1 MGGANQQSFIVGHGG
16 LFPWLRRRVIPLE
29 HRVGVVR
36 GGRYRLQHVPVLNDL
51 AVSVETEDVDTGG
64 FLASPVQVTH
74 VYKSQIAIDG
84 DAFDLARYAPG
95 LLDVAHDGLEPIRE
109 KRVVLNV
116 WPGHETRHQVG
127 LTLIEDFFKDSIE
140 YALDVI
146 SGHNLFL

>member
-16 LFPWLRRRVIPLE
+16 LFPWFRRRVIPLE

-84 DAFDLARYAPG
+84 HAFDLAWYAPG
-95 LLDVAHDGLEPIRE
+95 LLDVAHDG
-109 KRVVLNV
+109 
-116 WPGHETRHQVG
+116 
-127 LTLIEDFFKDSIE
+127 
-140 YALDVI
+140 
-146 SGHNLFL
+146 